1 MSIETKGE
9 KKLREVKEE
18 QVRLLAERTTLRVAE
33 LLSLSEQNKRNQARQ
48 IAEEASLR
56 VAELLSLS
64 ESRSQDKY
72 TQTEWPDCSYSGSSV
87 NLPE

>member
-9 KKLREVKEE
+9 KKLRETKEE

-33 LLSLSEQNKRNQARQ
+33 LLSLSEQNRREQARQ

-64 ESRSQDKY
+64 ESRSQDKS
-72 TQTEWPDCSYSGSSV
+72 TQTEWPDCSYSSSSV